1 MSNLKRR
8 RTNKDF
14 IDLSIDDSGEGVGA
28 GAGAGAGAGVD
39 IGEKK
44 DALSFI
50 PCKKYYGPKKTL
62 YIFLE
67 SDIKVF
73 LWWLNGQYK
82 ESYIQLGKSVTNHC
96 FMYLKG
102 IKILDMNG
110 CTKVTDAAFEHLKGI
125 HALEM
130 RGCTKLQMRPLSI

>member
-14 IDLSIDDSGEGVGA
+14 IDLS
-28 GAGAGAGAGVD
+28 GAGAGVD

-62 YIFLE
+62 IYFW
-67 SDIKVF
+67 KV
-73 LWWLNGQYK
+73 
-82 ESYIQLGKSVTNHC
+82 I
-96 FMYLKG
+96 
-102 IKILDMNG
+102 
-110 CTKVTDAAFEHLKGI
+110 
-125 HALEM
+125 
-130 RGCTKLQMRPLSI
+130 